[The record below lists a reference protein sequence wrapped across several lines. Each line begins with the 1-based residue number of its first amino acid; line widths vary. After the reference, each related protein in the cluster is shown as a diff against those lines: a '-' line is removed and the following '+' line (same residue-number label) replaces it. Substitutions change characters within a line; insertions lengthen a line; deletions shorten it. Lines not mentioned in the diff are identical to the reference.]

1 MISMRKLSCS
11 VNIFWP
17 RPTSACHFMLRL
29 RDQGYLTY
37 RSQLSCY
44 GPVVCAVIF
53 TPRLSAVMLLC
64 AVSLHKCLVSS
75 DVVPTALGP
84 SPHVPVVGT

>member
-1 MISMRKLSCS
+1 MVCCDARCGA
-11 VNIFWP
+11 NITPQW
-17 RPTSACHFMLRL
+17 SAVKFTTQWSAVILAP
-29 RDQGYLTY
+29 
-37 RSQLSCY
+37 QLSSVVFT
-44 GPVVCAVIF
+44 PVVCCDVHS
-53 TPRLSAVMLLC
+53 TMVCCDVMLLC